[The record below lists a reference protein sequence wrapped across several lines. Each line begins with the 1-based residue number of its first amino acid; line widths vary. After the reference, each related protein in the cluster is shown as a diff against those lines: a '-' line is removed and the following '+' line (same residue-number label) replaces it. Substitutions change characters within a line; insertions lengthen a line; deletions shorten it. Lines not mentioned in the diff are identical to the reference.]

1 MFAELSVRGGKNGSM
16 QNLVQHYGYAAL
28 FFLAV
33 LESMCIPIP
42 SEATFG
48 FGGAM
53 CTTIVGGDHPL
64 NIAVVIV
71 VGVVGSLIGSIIA
84 YEVGRSAGRSIV
96 DRWGKWILLTHK
108 DLDRAEAWFA
118 KYGAVSVLVGR
129 IIPVVRTV
137 ISLPAGLAE
146 MNRARFMVLTTIGCA
161 AWVSLLVGLGYAA
174 GENWEHVAKVFHVIQ
189 WPVLGALIIVGAW
202 GLWRRWQAVH
212 GSTGKHA
219 KQ

>member
-1 MFAELSVRGGKNGSM
+1 M

-53 CTTIVGGDHPL
+53 CTTHRWRWHPL
-64 NIAVVIV
+64 NIVVVII

-84 YEVGRSAGRSIV
+84 YEVGRHGRAL
-96 DRWGKWILLTHK
+96 DCRPLGKWILLTHQGP
-108 DLDRAEAWFA
+108 R
-118 KYGAVSVLVGR
+118 SSR
-129 IIPVVRTV
+129 SVVRQVRRGVGPRRTHHTRRAHGHFTAGRPGRNEPG
-137 ISLPAGLAE
+137 SLHAADHARLCRMGVAPRRTRLCGPA
-146 MNRARFMVLTTIGCA
+146 R
-161 AWVSLLVGLGYAA
+161 
-174 GENWEHVAKVFHVIQ
+174 NWEHVAKGFPTVIQ
-189 WPVLGALIIVGAW
+189 WPVLGALIIAGGW
-202 GLWRRWQAVH
+202 FLWRRWPGPFRGGA
-212 GSTGKHA
+212 GKHA